1 MSIGACYSHYHSL
14 LVLAKWSIVKCRSTR
29 WLLVNLCC
37 FQCKDKGDLFW
48 RCFKFPPYPCS
59 MPSNRKR
66 CMSLTAFYFLKNSG
80 DTVLQ
85 HFDTFRTRLWPT
97 KMPTGMVFSH
107 SKLCEKIVR
116 GRKVGCSSLVAKKH
130 GVSVR
135 AANKLW
141 KPRIDR
147 LLQQVYYTNIMI
159 LPVRSY
165 LWSGHVYWAFC
176 RTGLA
181 TIAKGTPGQ
190 KGQKTRC
197 CWVVWATDWAFTVSL
212 FVHLVWFTEAIR
224 IHKRSF
230 RLSLSPI
237 VLHTA
242 GIVNLTSSQLAA
254 CLRM

>member
-1 MSIGACYSHYHSL
+1 MRKNRARSKGRMQQPRCQETRSFCEGCQQ
-14 LVLAKWSIVKCRSTR
+14 IVK
-29 WLLVNLCC
+29 
-37 FQCKDKGDLFW
+37 
-48 RCFKFPPYPCS
+48 
-59 MPSNRKR
+59 
-66 CMSLTAFYFLKNSG
+66 TAHWS
-80 DTVLQ
+80 V
-85 HFDTFRTRLWPT
+85 
-97 KMPTGMVFSH
+97 VAAS
-107 SKLCEKIVR
+107 CE
-116 GRKVGCSSLVAKKH
+116 
-130 GVSVR
+130 
-135 AANKLW
+135 
-141 KPRIDR
+141 P
-147 LLQQVYYTNIMI
+147 YTNIMI

-224 IHKRSF
+224 IHKHSF

-242 GIVNLTSSQLAA
+242 GIVNLTSSQLAT

>member
-1 MSIGACYSHYHSL
+1 MGQSNDSNRGSPLRRGFEAKFYTIMIYKMSIGACYSHHHSL

-147 LLQQVYYTNIMI
+147 LLQQVAASI
-159 LPVRSY
+159 LY
-165 LWSGHVYWAFC
+165 
-176 RTGLA
+176 
-181 TIAKGTPGQ
+181 
-190 KGQKTRC
+190 
-197 CWVVWATDWAFTVSL
+197 
-212 FVHLVWFTEAIR
+212 
-224 IHKRSF
+224 
-230 RLSLSPI
+230 
-237 VLHTA
+237 
-242 GIVNLTSSQLAA
+242 
-254 CLRM
+254 